1 MKSMDTETRQRG
13 RPERGD
19 AATPGHGD
27 ENYFA
32 ASPHLRVSA
41 SLLIALLVMCAM
53 RASAAGVWTRQQSGT
68 MAWLHAVYFLDQN
81 RGWAVGSGGALLA
94 TTDGGEHWTVMKRP
108 TEDALRDLYFSDEK
122 TGWLV
127 CERSV
132 YLLKTKD
139 EQRTYLMSTS
149 DGGASWKRVNIATGE
164 ADARL
169 VRALFT
175 NRERGWVF
183 GEAGALYMTRDGGKS
198 WLRQRSPTR
207 FLLLGGTSI
216 DADRIW
222 LVGAG
227 ATIVHTSDGGETWR
241 TGALVGVADTAS
253 VSGRVRLNA
262 VSFVEPRIG
271 WAVGNGGRIFN
282 TLDGGRTWRAQTSN
296 VTADLFDVKF
306 LNASEGW
313 AVGAAGTLIH
323 TTDSGL
329 HWQTVETGTT
339 HPLERLF
346 FAGRERGWA
355 VGFGGTILAYTPGG
369 PQSPQAPKL
378 KGQK

>member
-1 MKSMDTETRQRG
+1 MKEELLNLNSHAFI
-13 RPERGD
+13 P
-19 AATPGHGD
+19 P
-27 ENYFA
+27 
-32 ASPHLRVSA
+32 PSA
-41 SLLIALLVMCAM
+41 FRTDLSSLIRYPLTLIVLLVVCA
-53 RASAAGVWTRQQSGT
+53 ACVQAAGVWTRQQSGT
-68 MAWLHAVYFLDQN
+68 MAWLHAAYFLDQN
-81 RGWAVGSGGALLA
+81 RGWAVGSNGTLLA
-94 TTDGGEHWTVMKRP
+94 TVNGGETWTTMKRP
-108 TEDALRDLYFSDEK
+108 TEDALHDIYFSDEK

-132 YLLKTKD
+132 YLLRTKD
-139 EQRTYLMSTS
+139 EQRTYLMSTT
-149 DGGASWKRVNIATGE
+149 DGGASWKRVQLSGSD

-175 NRERGWVF
+175 TREHGWVF
-183 GEAGALYMTRDGGKS
+183 GEAGALYMTRDGGKN

-207 FLLLGGTSI
+207 YLLLGGASV

-227 ATIVHTSDGGETWR
+227 ATILQTSDGGATWR
-241 TGALVGVADTAS
+241 TGSLIGANDAATAS
-253 VSGRVRLNA
+253 ARVRLNA

-271 WAVGNGGRIFN
+271 WAVGTGGRIFN
-282 TLDGGRTWRAQTSN
+282 TLDGGRTWRAQASN

-313 AVGAAGTLIH
+313 AVGAEGTLIH
-323 TTDSGL
+323 TTDSGI
-329 HWQTVETGTT
+329 HWQAVESGTT

-346 FAGRERGWA
+346 FSGRERGWA

-369 PQSPQAPKL
+369 PQSPKAPKL
-378 KGQK
+378 KAQR